1 MAVFDSRTTQ
11 GQADDTLHQALVEA
25 FEEYFTQA
33 QEAILGPGAVTAD
46 ATPGDPPSLG
56 AWPGMGLWDDL
67 VAETV
72 RSEEHTSELQSRG
85 HRVCRLLLEKKN
97 QKTYQPDRYIYLVV
111 YRWSISLFFPV
122 SMHLC
127 FLVSHEILKKPF

>member
-1 MAVFDSRTTQ
+1 MAVFDSRATQ

-67 VAETV
+67 VAESGAPAIEAGV
-72 RSEEHTSELQSRG
+72 GVAFDGAARSDQLQQDS
-85 HRVCRLLLEKKN
+85 
-97 QKTYQPDRYIYLVV
+97 
-111 YRWSISLFFPV
+111 YRAGKLAEVHHP
-122 SMHLC
+122 L
-127 FLVSHEILKKPF
+127 